1 MSGNETRSKL
11 AVILNVEVV
20 GYERLRKDDAAATE
34 RAVEKWQAI
43 FARRA
48 KSRAGQS
55 PAPVKF

>member
-34 RAVEKWQAI
+34 RAVEKW
-43 FARRA
+43 
-48 KSRAGQS
+48 
-55 PAPVKF
+55 

>member
-20 GYERLRKDDAAATE
+20 GYERLLKDDAAATE

-48 KSRAGQS
+48 KSRAGE
-55 PAPVKF
+55 F

>member
-20 GYERLRKDDAAATE
+20 GYERLLKDDAAATE

-43 FARRA
+43 FAHRA
-48 KSRAGQS
+48 KSRAGE
-55 PAPVKF
+55 F